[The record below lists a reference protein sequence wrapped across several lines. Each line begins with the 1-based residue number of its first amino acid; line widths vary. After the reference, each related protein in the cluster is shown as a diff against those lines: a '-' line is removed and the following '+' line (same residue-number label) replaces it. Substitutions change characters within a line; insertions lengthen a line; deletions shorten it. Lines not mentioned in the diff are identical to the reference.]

1 LIQPLQ
7 LHSLLIALP
16 PWMILRGL
24 ISYLLGR
31 LTRRC
36 PDYWRLNY
44 QIFVLHTFSAIVHFY
59 RSILPLTDQGL
70 GLRRPIALILR
81 LELQKVPLVLHHP
94 IVADLSFRL

>member
-1 LIQPLQ
+1 
-7 LHSLLIALP
+7 
-16 PWMILRGL
+16 MILRGL